1 MWPTLAHLPFIGLG
15 LVAVA
20 LVGALLLRGP
30 LVARWGRRGLWAA
43 VAGGAL
49 IGIAAASLGLVA
61 WTGTWIITTYAVFL
75 VVGVLAARW
84 LFLRACRHDAALE
97 RAATHAN
104 DLTLVALIAGLI
116 GARARYV
123 WENWATFTTADG
135 IDWRRIADLD
145 QGGMVWYGGLIAGA
159 LAVVAWAWRLRIP
172 LLPLADATAP
182 ALAVGLAFGRL
193 GCFFNGCCY
202 GRVCDL
208 PWAVTFPG
216 HDEAR
221 HPTQLY
227 ESGVAFG
234 LTILLTILHRRPV
247 RPGIVAALF
256 CIIYGVWR
264 FINETLRDD
273 YRHAGTLNDLG
284 GWQLTNSQIT
294 SLWLLVVGCVLI
306 TWSRYRPT
314 TPNAPGGS

>member
-1 MWPTLAHLPFIGLG
+1 MWPELARLPFIGLG

-20 LVGALLLRGP
+20 LVGALALRGP
-30 LVARWGRRGLWAA
+30 LTARWGRRGLLAA
-43 VAGGAL
+43 FAGGGVL
-49 IGIAAASLGLVA
+49 GIAAASVGLVA
-61 WTGTWIITTYAVFL
+61 WTGTWVITSYAVCL

-84 LFLRACRHDAALE
+84 LFLRACSHDAALAQ
-97 RAATHAN
+97 AATHAN

-123 WENWATFTTADG
+123 WENPATFSTADG
-135 IDWRRIADLD
+135 WNWRQIADLD
-145 QGGMVWYGGLIAGA
+145 QGGMVWYGGLIGGA
-159 LAVVAWAWRLRIP
+159 IAVVALAWRLRIP

-182 ALAVGLAFGRL
+182 ALAVGLAFGRI

-202 GRVCDL
+202 GRICDL

-216 HDEAR
+216 HLEAR

-234 LTILLTILHRRPV
+234 LALLLAFLHRRPL

-256 CIIYGVWR
+256 CMLYGVWR
-264 FINETLRDD
+264 FINEALRDD

-294 SLWLLVVGCVLI
+294 SLWLLILGCVLI
-306 TWSRYRPT
+306 TWSRYRQ
-314 TPNAPGGS
+314 TPPAG